1 VRFTAD
7 IAPVIT
13 GPSSATGA
21 SSSISITENT
31 STVFTFT
38 ANEVVT
44 WSLAGA
50 DSATFTLSASGV
62 LTTVSKDF
70 EQPND
75 IDLNNTYVVTIRAT
89 DSLSLLTTQTL
100 TVTITNLNEAPVIG
114 APVIS
119 GSISKGSAK
128 SISISIN
135 TPGRLR
141 FFVNGKRIAG
151 CLSRPTSGSYPVV
164 TGTCSWKPA
173 VTGPNVITVQI
184 FPTNTSFSTAT
195 SNSLQVWVLKRSLS
209 R

>member
-1 VRFTAD
+1 
-7 IAPVIT
+7 VIT

-70 EQPND
+70 EAPND
-75 IDLNNTYVVTIRAT
+75 SDLNNTYVVMIQAT
-89 DSLSLLTTQTL
+89 DSLSLQTSQTL
-100 TVTITNLNEAPVIG
+100 TVTVTNLNESAQITNIAFSAPIYKG
-114 APVIS
+114 TATTIS
-119 GSISKGSAK
+119 VSL
-128 SISISIN
+128 N

-141 FFVNGKRIAG
+141 FFVNGKRITG
-151 CLSRPTSGSYPVV
+151 CLSKATTGSYPSVS
-164 TGTCSWKPA
+164 GTCSWKPA
-173 VTGPNVITVQI
+173 VTGRNFVTVQI
-184 FPTNTSFSTAT
+184 TPTDNTFSAVT
-195 SNSLQVWVLKRSLS
+195 SNRFEVWVFKRPGN